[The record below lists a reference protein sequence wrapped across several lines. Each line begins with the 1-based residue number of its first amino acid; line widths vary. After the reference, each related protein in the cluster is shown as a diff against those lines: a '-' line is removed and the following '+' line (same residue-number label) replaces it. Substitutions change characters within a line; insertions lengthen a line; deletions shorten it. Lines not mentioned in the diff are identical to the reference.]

1 MEVSLTVNMIVVL
14 FFKIAVYCIPEVM
27 PATFHLLVLSS
38 IFFKLL
44 KTEKL
49 ETCRCLLF
57 NVIFPLF
64 CCLSF
69 SCSSRLG
76 GSLFCNSEPQRRQK
90 TK

>member
-14 FFKIAVYCIPEVM
+14 FFLNRCLPEVM

-57 NVIFPLF
+57 NVLFPLF

-69 SCSSRLG
+69 SCSSGLG

>member
-1 MEVSLTVNMIVVL
+1 MEVSLTVNIIVAL

-27 PATFHLLVLSS
+27 PATFHLLALSS

-49 ETCRCLLF
+49 ETCLCLLF

-64 CCLSF
+64 LLFDVFQLQLRTTWFSF
-69 SCSSRLG
+69 L
-76 GSLFCNSEPQRRQK
+76 
-90 TK
+90 